1 MGDAAAPG
9 AGLAVVLVALVATI
23 CVWITNPYAAAIA
36 VPALHV
42 WLFALAPEFRLRR
55 GFGIAVVA
63 LGALPLAILVRALA
77 QSLGLSFVQTC
88 WEGLL
93 LAAGGNVSAPSV
105 LLWSLLAGCG
115 ASALLVAAR
124 GRDDDEAQVPI
135 TVRGPTSYA
144 GPGSLGGTESALKR

>member
-1 MGDAAAPG
+1 M
-9 AGLAVVLVALVATI
+9 VVLVAVVAAI
-23 CVWITNPYAAAIA
+23 CVWISNPYAAAIA
-36 VPALHV
+36 APALHL

-55 GFGIAVVA
+55 AFGIAVVA
-63 LGALPLAILVRALA
+63 LGALPLVVLVRALA
-77 QSLGLSFVQTC
+77 QSLGLGFVQTC

-93 LAAGGNVSAPSV
+93 LAAGGNITVPSV

-124 GRDDDEAQVPI
+124 GRDDDDEAQIPI